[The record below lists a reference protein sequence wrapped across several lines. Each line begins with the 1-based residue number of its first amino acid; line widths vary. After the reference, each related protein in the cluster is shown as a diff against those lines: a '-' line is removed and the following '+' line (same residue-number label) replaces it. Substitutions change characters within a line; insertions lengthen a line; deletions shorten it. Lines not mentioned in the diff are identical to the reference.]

1 MKTVIAGDIGGTNT
15 RLQAVQVEPTSK
27 IYHTVFER
35 EYSSHSFSNFHF
47 ILTDFI
53 EAITKNLDL
62 SLSTTDSCFAIA
74 GPISS
79 DENGIQ
85 VAKVTNL
92 PWTIENKKIKDNF
105 GFSSVR
111 LINDFEAIAHG
122 LITLTKNDFFQIQKG
137 LPINT
142 APKIIIGAGTGLGVC
157 QVIYH
162 PTGYCVI
169 PSEGGHCDFAPNN
182 EQQIELLKFL
192 LTQYTHLS
200 YDRLLSGQGI
210 ENIFSF
216 ISANKGQCYSNFI
229 DQVNNA
235 ADPAASISNAFST
248 EPLARETITLF
259 MSIYGAQAGNLALTN
274 LAYGGVF
281 LAGGIAPKLIEQ
293 FQLPNFL
300 DAFKHKGRMSALMS
314 KFPISIIVN
323 TGAGIRGAA
332 VIAGKAGAT

>member
-15 RLQAVQVEPTSK
+15 RLQVVQLEPASK
-27 IYHTVFER
+27 TYHILLEKK
-35 EYSSHSFSNFHF
+35 YSSRLFDSFNS
-47 ILTDFI
+47 ILTSFV
-53 EAITKNLDL
+53 EAIFQKLNLPLTAIDA
-62 SLSTTDSCFAIA
+62 CFAIA
-74 GPISS
+74 GPISHKDNTQTAS
-79 DENGIQ
+79 
-85 VAKVTNL
+85 VTNL
-92 PWTIENKKIKDNF
+92 SWIIESGKIKNSF

-122 LITLTKNDFFQIQKG
+122 LITLTKNDFFQIQEG
-137 LPINT
+137 RFINT

-162 PTGYCVI
+162 SAGYCVI

-216 ISANKGQCYSNFI
+216 VSATKGLYHSNFI

-235 ADPAASISNAFST
+235 TDPAACISNAFST
-248 EPLARETITLF
+248 EPLAKETITLF

-293 FQLPNFL
+293 FQSPDFL
-300 DAFKHKGRMSALMS
+300 NAFKHKGRMSTLMNN
-314 KFPISIIVN
+314 FPINIIVN
-323 TGAGIRGAA
+323 TETGIRGAA
-332 VIAGKAGAT
+332 VIASKTGDK